1 MLLSL
6 QQLDPGLG
14 SWRQACTTG
23 EEISFHHDQMCLKSP
38 RECVNTDRQAMHRT
52 HLRKGSN
59 FSEAMEHL
67 IMLKRKGKNS
77 RSKLGVWKV
86 KDSLFFDRAFYKREI
101 ITVNIPSIL
110 ISFSSWLLR
119 NNKSP
124 SNFADHQTSLSFSYK
139 DHKTGNG
146 ITCILNVTSP
156 NPTQNIPTWQ
166 MLRPCSVSHCWSS
179 LHSTLEKLTNHRDF
193 SQTMQLLL
201 WPQLHQL

>member
-1 MLLSL
+1 
-6 QQLDPGLG
+6 
-14 SWRQACTTG
+14 
-23 EEISFHHDQMCLKSP
+23 
-38 RECVNTDRQAMHRT
+38 
-52 HLRKGSN
+52 
-59 FSEAMEHL
+59 MEHL
-67 IMLKRKGKNS
+67 IMLKRKGKIS

-179 LHSTLEKLTNHRDF
+179 LHSTLEKLTNRRDF
-193 SQTMQLLL
+193 SQTMHCCCDHSYISFNFKPRILLFNLNIPFSAEWQNCTIQLA
-201 WPQLHQL
+201 